1 MTTDTIDVFNPYSGV
16 PVGTVAVAGRQHVER
31 AIAAARLAWR
41 EFRFSTPVE
50 RKTLLFSLAERIAD
64 NAEEMARTI
73 SSEVGKTIS
82 EARNEVRRA
91 QNTLRLSGEAAL
103 VLHGEVLP
111 CAVVPGAPDKL
122 AAITFEPVGVV
133 AAITPFNYPLNLLCH
148 KLGPGIAAGNA
159 LVVKPSPK
167 APLAAAWLC
176 QLAREAGFPEGL
188 FSMVHG
194 GADTAQA
201 LASGDIDLLSFTGGT
216 SAGLALKN
224 ASGLVRCLMELG
236 GNDPLIVMPDADLDR
251 AAQTAVAHRM
261 EIAGQSCA
269 AAKRLYLHR
278 EIHDEMM
285 ERLSGLV
292 SCIRTG
298 NPADAETEMGP
309 VIDEESAAE
318 IERRVEEAIGQG
330 ACRVVGGRRQGT
342 LFEPTLLDDVPAAS
356 TLVRSETFGPVIS
369 VRPFSSPDSVIDEID
384 ASPYGLQ
391 ASVFTNDHALVRRLS
406 RELRVGGVMV
416 NEGPDFRAEN
426 VPFGGIKSSGLGR
439 EGVHVTLR
447 EMSNLKVVID

>member
-1 MTTDTIDVFNPYSGV
+1 MTSEVISVLNPYSGAV
-16 PVGTVAVAGRQHVER
+16 VGEVVVAGRESVAR
-31 AIAAARLAWR
+31 SIGAARRAWR
-41 EFRFSTPVE
+41 DFRFSTPVE
-50 RKTLLFSLAERIAD
+50 RKTLLFALAERIAE
-64 NAEEMARTI
+64 NAEALARMI
-73 SSEVGKTIS
+73 SAEVGKTIN

-103 VLHGEVLP
+103 VVHGEVLS
-111 CAVVPGAPDKL
+111 CAVVPGAADKSATL
-122 AAITFEPVGVV
+122 TFEPAGVV

-167 APLAAAWLC
+167 APLTAAWLC
-176 QLAREAGFPEGL
+176 QLAQEAGFPNGL

-194 GADTAQA
+194 QADTAVA
-201 LASGDIDLLSFTGGT
+201 LATGDIDILSFTGGT

-236 GNDPLIVMPDADLDR
+236 GNDPLIVMPDADLER
-251 AAQTAVAHRM
+251 AAQTAIAHRM

-278 EIHDEMM
+278 DIHDSML
-285 ERLSGLV
+285 ERLAGLV
-292 SCIRTG
+292 AGVRAG
-298 NPADAETEMGP
+298 DPADTATEMGP
-309 VIDEESAAE
+309 VIDEAAAVE
-318 IERRVEEAIGQG
+318 VEARVRAALEQGARRVA
-330 ACRVVGGRRQGT
+330 GGRRRGT
-342 LFEPTLLDDVPAAS
+342 LFEPTLLDAVPETS
-356 TLVRSETFGPVIS
+356 TLFRHETFGPVIA
-369 VRPFSSPDSVIDEID
+369 VRTFDSPDSVIDEID

>member
-1 MTTDTIDVFNPYSGV
+1 MTTDTIHVFNPYSGD
-16 PVGTVAVAGRQHVER
+16 PVGAVAVAGRLHVER
-31 AIAAARLAWR
+31 AIETARLAWR
-41 EFRFSTPVE
+41 EFRFSTPIE
-50 RKTLLFSLAERIAD
+50 RKALLFSLAERIAD

-73 SSEVGKTIS
+73 SSEVGKTIT

-111 CAVVPGAPDKL
+111 CAVVPGALDKR
-122 AAITFEPVGVV
+122 AALTFEPVGVV

-188 FSMVHG
+188 FSMLHG

-278 EIHDEMM
+278 AIHDEMM
-285 ERLSGLV
+285 DRLSGLV
-292 SCIRTG
+292 SGIRTG
-298 NPADAETEMGP
+298 DPADVATEMGP
-309 VIDEESAAE
+309 VIDAAAAAE
-318 IERRVEEAIGQG
+318 VERRVGEAIAQG
-330 ACRVVGGRRQGT
+330 ARRVVGGQRQGT

-356 TLVRSETFGPVIS
+356 TLFQDETFGPIIS
-369 VRPFSSPDSVIDEID
+369 VRGFTSPDSVIEEID

>member
-1 MTTDTIDVFNPYSGV
+1 MTSEVISVLNPYSGAA
-16 PVGTVAVAGRQHVER
+16 VGEVVVAGRESVAR
-31 AIAAARLAWR
+31 SVGAARRAWR

-50 RKTLLFSLAERIAD
+50 RKTLLFALAERIAE
-64 NAEEMARTI
+64 NAEALARMI
-73 SSEVGKTIS
+73 SAEVGKTIN

-103 VLHGEVLP
+103 VVHGEVLS
-111 CAVVPGAPDKL
+111 CAVVPGAADKSATL
-122 AAITFEPVGVV
+122 TFEPAGVV

-167 APLAAAWLC
+167 APLTAAWLC
-176 QLAREAGFPEGL
+176 QLAQEAGFPNGL

-194 GADTAQA
+194 HADTAVA
-201 LASGDIDLLSFTGGT
+201 LATGEIDILSFTGGT

-251 AAQTAVAHRM
+251 AAQTAIAHRM

-278 EIHDEMM
+278 DIHDSML
-285 ERLSGLV
+285 ERLTGLV
-292 SCIRTG
+292 AGVRAG
-298 NPADAETEMGP
+298 DPADAATEMGP
-309 VIDEESAAE
+309 VIDEAAAAE
-318 IERRVEEAIGQG
+318 VEARVGAAVEQG
-330 ACRVVGGRRQGT
+330 ARCVFGGQRRGT
-342 LFEPTLLDDVPAAS
+342 LFEPTLLDAVPETS
-356 TLVRSETFGPVIS
+356 TLFRNETFGPVIAI
-369 VRPFSSPDSVIDEID
+369 RTFDSPDRVIDEID

-391 ASVFTNDHALVRRLS
+391 ASVFTNDHTLVRRLS